1 MSKPGSY
8 AYLPLERV
16 TFGVPAAQAAV
27 QEAERI
33 DAARVFIVASKT
45 LSEKTPLVRGIADA
59 LDKRYVGL
67 FDGCTAHTPR
77 ASVIAAARAVREAK
91 PDMILTVGG
100 GTPIDTVKVLQLCL
114 AHDVDSIEGLDPL
127 HITIAPDGTRHVPSV
142 RRSPVRQVAVPT
154 TLSGA
159 EFSNL
164 GAATDERTRAKEPY
178 IGADIGA
185 RAVILDP
192 AATVHTPEW
201 LWLSTGVRGVDHAV
215 ETLCS
220 IDAHPYCDGL
230 ALHALRLFAASLPNS
245 GGDLDARLACQQASW
260 LAASSIAR
268 VNYGASHG
276 IGHVLGSVADVPHGH
291 TSCVMLPHVMRF
303 NAEVTRDK
311 QKLIA
316 EAMGR
321 PRVPAADVVADWIA
335 ALGQPTTLRAVGVK
349 REQLPKIAAGRH
361 VEPVGTHQPAADQF
375 AGRCDDGFW
384 KRRGNYPAAAPA
396 LAFSPR
402 GIDRHA
408 RRASPKYPPAS
419 SHPPARA
426 PRRGAGRRSAGRP
439 ATPRA

>member
-1 MSKPGSY
+1 MSKAGSY

-16 TFGVPAAQAAV
+16 VFGVPAAEAAA
-27 QEAERI
+27 QEADRI
-33 DAARVFIVASKT
+33 GANRVFIVASKT
-45 LSEKTPLVRGIADA
+45 LATKTPLVREIADSLGQRA
-59 LDKRYVGL
+59 VGL
-67 FDGCTAHTPR
+67 FDACAAHTPR
-77 ASVIAAARAVREAK
+77 STVIAAARAVREAK
-91 PDMILTVGG
+91 PDLILTVGG
-100 GTPIDTVKVLQLCL
+100 GTPIDTVKVLQICL
-114 AHDVDSIEGLDPL
+114 AHDVDSIEGLDAL
-127 HITIAPDGTRHVPSV
+127 HMSVAADGTRTVPAIKP
-142 RRSPVRQVAVPT
+142 SPVRQVAVPT

-192 AATVHTPEW
+192 AATVYTPEW

-230 ALHALRLFAASLPNS
+230 ALHALRLFAQNLPHGDDLAS
-245 GGDLDARLACQQASW
+245 RLACQQASW

-276 IGHVLGSVADVPHGH
+276 IGHVLGSIADVPHGH

-303 NAEVTRDK
+303 NEEATRDK
-311 QKLIA
+311 QTLIA

-321 PRVPAADVVADWIA
+321 PGVPAADAVAEWIA

-349 REQLPKIAAGRH
+349 REQFPQIAEAAMRNLW
-361 VEPVGTHQPAADQF
+361 VRTNPQPINSPDDVMKLLEAA
-375 AGRCDDGFW
+375 W
-384 KRRGNYPAAAPA
+384 
-396 LAFSPR
+396 
-402 GIDRHA
+402 
-408 RRASPKYPPAS
+408 
-419 SHPPARA
+419 
-426 PRRGAGRRSAGRP
+426 
-439 ATPRA
+439 